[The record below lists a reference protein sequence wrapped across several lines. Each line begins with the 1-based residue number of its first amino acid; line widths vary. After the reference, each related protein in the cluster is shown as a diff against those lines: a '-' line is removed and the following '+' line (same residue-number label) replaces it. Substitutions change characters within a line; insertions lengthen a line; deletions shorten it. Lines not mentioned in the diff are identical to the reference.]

1 MEDKENFY
9 IKLKAT
15 LEETSTFPC
24 PYLYKFIVPANGGQ
38 LDEVKNVFKN
48 LDVKLSTK
56 ASRTGKY
63 DSVSIEMQVDSAD
76 QVISIYKQME
86 SIEGIISL

>member
-1 MEDKENFY
+1 
-9 IKLKAT
+9 
-15 LEETSTFPC
+15 
-24 PYLYKFIVPANGGQ
+24 VPSGGGQ
-38 LDEVKNVFKN
+38 LEKVKDVFKELEVKM
-48 LDVKLSTK
+48 STK

-76 QVISIYKQME
+76 QVISIYKEME